1 MLMQDKLQVFSNENF
16 GSVRV
21 IGDSQNPLFC
31 LADVCKVLEIQNT
44 SDVKNALIKE
54 FGDDLDKIY
63 PISDSMGREQN
74 AIFIQER
81 ELYFILMRSNKENV
95 KPFRK
100 WVFEEVLPSIRKNGS
115 YSINQQYRLPKTY
128 KEALLE
134 LVRAEEEKELLLL
147 QARENAPKIQ
157 CFNELMDSKN
167 AISFA
172 NFSKIIGIGEIK
184 LFAMCREAGIL
195 MSNNKPYQK
204 HIDAEHFRVVEK
216 TFNKG
221 NYKTSYSQ
229 TLITPKGQAYLT
241 KKFKGESK

>member
-1 MLMQDKLQVFSNENF
+1 MQNQIQVFSNENF

-21 IGDSQNPLFC
+21 LGDSNNPLFC

-44 SDVKNALIKE
+44 SDVKNALIRE

-115 YSINQQYRLPKTY
+115 YSLQQTY
-128 KEALLE
+128 KIPQTYAEALMEAGRLAFE
-134 LVRAEEEKELLLL
+134 NEKLIA
-147 QARENAPKIQ
+147 QAKENEPKVM
-157 CFNELMDSKN
+157 CFNELMDSQN

-184 LFAMCREAGIL
+184 LFAMCRESGIL

-241 KKFKGESK
+241 KRFKGGEQQ

>member
-1 MLMQDKLQVFSNENF
+1 MELIKITQAQ
-16 GSVRV
+16 
-21 IGDSQNPLFC
+21 IGYESINAVNARDLH
-31 LADVCKVLEIQNT
+31 KVLESKRDFSTWIKKKLDDTQAMENE
-44 SDVKNALIKE
+44 DFVCFHKKVEANNATMIEYIISLDTAKE
-54 FGDDLDKIY
+54 IAML
-63 PISDSMGREQN
+63 
-74 AIFIQER
+74 ER
-81 ELYFILMRSNKENV
+81 NQKGKQVRKYFIECEKELQNQNK
-95 KPFRK
+95 
-100 WVFEEVLPSIRKNGS
+100 LT
-115 YSINQQYRLPKTY
+115 LPKTY

-147 QARENAPKIQ
+147 QAKENEPKVQ

-184 LFAMCREAGIL
+184 LFAMCRESGIL

-204 HIDAEHFRVVEK
+204 HIDAEHFRVIEK

>member
-1 MLMQDKLQVFSNENF
+1 MQNQIQVFSNENF

-21 IGDSQNPLFC
+21 LGDSQNPLFC
-31 LADVCKVLEIQNT
+31 ASDVCKVLGHSNGAVI
-44 SDVKNALIKE
+44 VGRL
-54 FGDDLDKIY
+54 FGEGITKCY
-63 PISDSMGREQN
+63 TPTNGG
-74 AIFIQER
+74 IQELTYLT
-81 ELYFILMRSNKENV
+81 EPQLYKLIMRSNAKNAEQ
-95 KPFRK
+95 FQD
-100 WVFEEVLPSIRKNGS
+100 WVCGEVLPSIRKNGS

-147 QARENAPKIQ
+147 QAKENEPKIQ

-204 HIDAEHFRVVEK
+204 HIDAEHFRVIEK

-221 NYKTSYSQ
+221 NCKTSYSQ

>member
-1 MLMQDKLQVFSNENF
+1 MKLIKISQAQ
-16 GSVRV
+16 
-21 IGDSQNPLFC
+21 IGDSAVNAVNARDLH
-31 LADVCKVLEIQNT
+31 KVLE
-44 SDVKNALIKE
+44 VKTAFSHWIKRRLE
-54 FGDDLDKIY
+54 ETMAEEGVD
-63 PISDSMGREQN
+63 
-74 AIFIQER
+74 FI
-81 ELYFILMRSNKENV
+81 V
-95 KPFRK
+95 A
-100 WVFEEVLPSIRKNGS
+100 KNGIVENTLFQAVEYIIS
-115 YSINQQYRLPKTY
+115 LDTAKEIAMLERSEIGKKVRKHFIECEKELQNQNKLTLPKTY

-134 LVRAEEEKELLLL
+134 LVRAEEEKERLLI
-147 QARENAPKIQ
+147 QAKENEPKVQ

-241 KKFKGESK
+241 KKFKGDSEQQIDYML

>member
-1 MLMQDKLQVFSNENF
+1 MELIKISQAQMEN
-16 GSVRV
+16 GAVNAVNARE
-21 IGDSQNPLFC
+21 LH
-31 LADVCKVLEIQNT
+31 KVLEVRTAFSHWIKRRLEET
-44 SDVKNALIKE
+44 MSEVGVDFLVVKNGIVENTLFQAVEYILSMDTAKE
-54 FGDDLDKIY
+54 IAMLERNDK
-63 PISDSMGREQN
+63 GKQVRK
-74 AIFIQER
+74 
-81 ELYFILMRSNKENV
+81 YFIEC
-95 KPFRK
+95 
-100 WVFEEVLPSIRKNGS
+100 EKN
-115 YSINQQYRLPKTY
+115 IQKQNQISLPKTY

-147 QARENAPKIQ
+147 QAKENAPKIQ

-195 MSNNKPYQK
+195 MINNKPYQK

-241 KKFKGESK
+241 KKFKGENKILKTRS

>member
-1 MLMQDKLQVFSNENF
+1 MELIKISQAQ
-16 GSVRV
+16 
-21 IGDSQNPLFC
+21 IGDSAVNAVNSRDLH
-31 LADVCKVLEIQNT
+31 KVLESKQDFSTWIKKRLDDTLAEENV
-44 SDVKNALIKE
+44 DFICFHKKMEANNATMIEYIISLDTAKE
-54 FGDDLDKIY
+54 IAML
-63 PISDSMGREQN
+63 
-74 AIFIQER
+74 ER
-81 ELYFILMRSNKENV
+81 NQKGKQIRKYFIECEKELQNQNK
-95 KPFRK
+95 
-100 WVFEEVLPSIRKNGS
+100 LT
-115 YSINQQYRLPKTY
+115 LPKTY

-147 QARENAPKIQ
+147 QAKENEPKIQ
-157 CFNELMDSKN
+157 CFNELMDSRN

-204 HIDAEHFRVVEK
+204 HIDAKHFRVVEK

>member
-1 MLMQDKLQVFSNENF
+1 MELIKITQAQ
-16 GSVRV
+16 
-21 IGDSQNPLFC
+21 IGYESINAVNARDLH
-31 LADVCKVLEIQNT
+31 KVLESKRDFSTWIKKKLDDTQAMENE
-44 SDVKNALIKE
+44 DFVCFHKKVEANNATMIEYIISLDTAKE
-54 FGDDLDKIY
+54 IAML
-63 PISDSMGREQN
+63 
-74 AIFIQER
+74 ER
-81 ELYFILMRSNKENV
+81 NQKGKQVRKYFIECEKELQNQNK
-95 KPFRK
+95 
-100 WVFEEVLPSIRKNGS
+100 LT
-115 YSINQQYRLPKTY
+115 LPKTY

-147 QARENAPKIQ
+147 QAKENEPKIQ
-157 CFNELMDSKN
+157 CFNELMDSRN

-204 HIDAEHFRVVEK
+204 HIDAKHFRVVEK

>member
-1 MLMQDKLQVFSNENF
+1 MELIKITQTQ
-16 GSVRV
+16 
-21 IGDSQNPLFC
+21 IGYESINAVNARDLH
-31 LADVCKVLEIQNT
+31 KVLESKRDFSTWIKKKLDDTQAMENE
-44 SDVKNALIKE
+44 DFVCFHKKVEANNATMIEYIISLDTAKE
-54 FGDDLDKIY
+54 IAML
-63 PISDSMGREQN
+63 
-74 AIFIQER
+74 ER
-81 ELYFILMRSNKENV
+81 NKKGKQVRKYFIECEKELQNQNK
-95 KPFRK
+95 
-100 WVFEEVLPSIRKNGS
+100 LT
-115 YSINQQYRLPKTY
+115 LPKTY

-134 LVRAEEEKELLLL
+134 LVRVEEEKELLLL
-147 QARENAPKIQ
+147 KAQEDAPKVQ

-204 HIDAEHFRVVEK
+204 HIDAEHFRVIEK

-221 NYKTSYSQ
+221 NYKNSYSQ

-241 KKFKGESK
+241 KRFKGVGNEH

>member
-1 MLMQDKLQVFSNENF
+1 MELIKITQAQ
-16 GSVRV
+16 
-21 IGDSQNPLFC
+21 IGYESINAVNARDLH
-31 LADVCKVLEIQNT
+31 KVLESKRDFSTWIKKKLDDTQAMENE
-44 SDVKNALIKE
+44 DFVCFHKKVEANNATMIEYIISLDTAKE
-54 FGDDLDKIY
+54 IAML
-63 PISDSMGREQN
+63 
-74 AIFIQER
+74 ER
-81 ELYFILMRSNKENV
+81 NQKGKQVRKYFIECEKELQNQNK
-95 KPFRK
+95 
-100 WVFEEVLPSIRKNGS
+100 LT
-115 YSINQQYRLPKTY
+115 LPKTY

-134 LVRAEEEKELLLL
+134 LVRAEEEKERLLLK
-147 QARENAPKIQ
+147 AKEDAPKIQ

-204 HIDAEHFRVVEK
+204 HIDAKHFRVVEK

-241 KKFKGESK
+241 KKFKGVGNEH

>member
-1 MLMQDKLQVFSNENF
+1 MELIKIGQAQ
-16 GSVRV
+16 
-21 IGDSQNPLFC
+21 IGDSAVNAVNARELH
-31 LADVCKVLEIQNT
+31 KVLESKRDFSTWIKKKLDDTQAMENE
-44 SDVKNALIKE
+44 DFVCFHKKVEANNATMIEYIISLDTAKE
-54 FGDDLDKIY
+54 IAML
-63 PISDSMGREQN
+63 
-74 AIFIQER
+74 ER
-81 ELYFILMRSNKENV
+81 NQKGKQVRKYFIECEKELQNQNKLT
-95 KPFRK
+95 
-100 WVFEEVLPSIRKNGS
+100 LPR
-115 YSINQQYRLPKTY
+115 TY

-134 LVRAEEEKELLLL
+134 LVRAEEEKERLLLK
-147 QARENAPKIQ
+147 AKEDAPKIQ

-241 KKFKGESK
+241 KKFKGAEQ

>member
-1 MLMQDKLQVFSNENF
+1 MELIKISQAQ
-16 GSVRV
+16 
-21 IGDSQNPLFC
+21 IGYESINAVNARDLH
-31 LADVCKVLEIQNT
+31 KVLESKRDFSTWIKKKLDDTQAMENE
-44 SDVKNALIKE
+44 DFVCFHKKVEANNATMIEYIISLDTAKE
-54 FGDDLDKIY
+54 IAML
-63 PISDSMGREQN
+63 
-74 AIFIQER
+74 ER
-81 ELYFILMRSNKENV
+81 NQKGKQVRKYFIECEKELQNQNKLT
-95 KPFRK
+95 
-100 WVFEEVLPSIRKNGS
+100 LPR
-115 YSINQQYRLPKTY
+115 TY

-134 LVRAEEEKELLLL
+134 LVRAEEEKERLLLK
-147 QARENAPKIQ
+147 AKEDAPKIQ

-241 KKFKGESK
+241 KKFKGGEQ